1 VALRYDRS
9 QCGCFSL
16 AVPPGIGHIDSVNR
30 LALLLLRPPGLR
42 GRAHAAPGLSDAV
55 GQPIALPVVALPGHP
70 QRGCAERWQCAGE
83 RAVKRGG
90 G

>member
-1 VALRYDRS
+1 MP
-9 QCGCFSL
+9 C
-16 AVPPGIGHIDSVNR
+16 PPGIGHIDSVNCPV
-30 LALLLLRPPGLR
+30 LLLPGLL

-55 GQPIALPVVALPGHP
+55 GQSIALPVVALPGHP